1 VLRIVLTSVVGVVL
15 LAGCGAGDAG
25 GTGTQVVAAFYP
37 LDFAAEQIAG
47 SDATVT
53 NLTPPGVEP
62 HEYELSVDDVKKVQQ
77 ADVVLYL
84 GGGFQPSLEAA
95 LDGAQGTK
103 VDLLETL
110 GVDESDPHVW
120 LDPKL
125 YVKVVTEI
133 GAALGEEAQAAELAR
148 RVEDLAAEYH
158 DGLADCERQDIVTSH
173 AAFGHLARAYDLN
186 QVPIAGNAPEAE
198 ASPQD
203 LQRIADFVQESGAT
217 TVFVEPLISPKESET
232 IARETGAEIAT
243 LDPIESAADGE
254 DYFSLMRANL
264 EALRKALGCR

>member
-1 VLRIVLTSVVGVVL
+1 MGLVL

-37 LDFAAEQIAG
+37 LAFAAEQIAG

-103 VDLLETL
+103 VDLLETARRRR
-110 GVDESDPHVW
+110 ERP
-120 LDPKL
+120 PR
-125 YVKVVTEI
+125 
-133 GAALGEEAQAAELAR
+133 LAR
-148 RVEDLAAEYH
+148 PEALREGRDRDRRRARRGGGGRRACAGEVEDLAVEYH
-158 DGLADCERQDIVTSH
+158 DGLADCERRDIVTSH